1 MEIRYITNSDDRLA
15 ISKIYEESWK
25 YTYKG
30 IIPQEYL
37 NSIPEGRWSKNFD
50 RPGWKTLVCIVD
62 GKYIGTSSFCKSRF
76 EQFPDC
82 GEIISIYF
90 LPEYMGKGYGK
101 KLLETSILELK
112 KLGFDELFLWV
123 LDDNIKAKNFY
134 EHLGFLQTEEYLDD
148 TIGGK
153 EFREVR
159 FIYKNER

>member
-1 MEIRYITNSDDRLA
+1 MEIRYITPSDDRLA

-25 YTYKG
+25 HAYKG

-37 NSIPEGRWSKNFD
+37 NSIPEGRWSKSFD
-50 RPGWKTLVCIVD
+50 IPGWKTLVCIVD

-101 KLLETSILELK
+101 KLLETSILELN

-123 LDDNIKAKNFY
+123 LDDNITAKNFY
-134 EHLGFLQTEEYLDD
+134 EHLGFVQTEDYLDD

-153 EFREVR
+153 ELRAVR
-159 FIYKNER
+159 FIYRNK

>member
-1 MEIRYITNSDDRLA
+1 MEIRYITPLDDRLA

-25 YTYKG
+25 HAYKE

-37 NSIPEGRWSKNFD
+37 SSIPEGRWSKNFD
-50 RPGWKTLVCIVD
+50 IPGWKTLVCIVD

-76 EQFPDC
+76 EQFPDY

-90 LPEYMGKGYGK
+90 LPEYMRKGYGK
-101 KLLETSILELK
+101 KLLEASILELN

-123 LDDNIKAKNFY
+123 LDDNIAAKKFY
-134 EHLGFLQTEEYLDD
+134 EHLGFVKTEDYLND

-153 EFREVR
+153 DLREVR
-159 FIYKNER
+159 FVYKNER

>member
-15 ISKIYEESWK
+15 ISKIYEESWN
-25 YTYKG
+25 YAYKG

-37 NSIPEGRWSKNFD
+37 NSIPEGRWSKKFD
-50 RPGWKTLVCIVD
+50 IPGWKTLVCIVD

>member
-25 YTYKG
+25 YAYKG

-50 RPGWKTLVCIVD
+50 IPGWKTLVCIVD
-62 GKYIGTSSFCKSRF
+62 GKCIGTSSFCKSRF

>member
-1 MEIRYITNSDDRLA
+1 MEIRYITPLDDRLA

-25 YTYKG
+25 HAYKE

-50 RPGWKTLVCIVD
+50 IPGWKTLVCIVD

-76 EQFPDC
+76 EQFPDY

-90 LPEYMGKGYGK
+90 LPEYMRKGYGK
-101 KLLETSILELK
+101 KLLEASILELN

-123 LDDNIKAKNFY
+123 LDDNIAAKKFY
-134 EHLGFLQTEEYLDD
+134 EHLGFVKTEDYLNDN
-148 TIGGK
+148 IGGK
-153 EFREVR
+153 DLREVR
-159 FIYKNER
+159 FVYKNER

>member
-1 MEIRYITNSDDRLA
+1 MEIRYITPLDDRLA

-25 YTYKG
+25 HAYKE

-50 RPGWKTLVCIVD
+50 IPGWKTLVCIVD

-76 EQFPDC
+76 EQFPDY

-90 LPEYMGKGYGK
+90 LPEYMRKGYGK
-101 KLLETSILELK
+101 KLLEASILELN

-123 LDDNIKAKNFY
+123 LDDNIAVKKFY
-134 EHLGFLQTEEYLDD
+134 EHLGFVKTEDYLND

-153 EFREVR
+153 DLREVR
-159 FIYKNER
+159 FVYKNER

>member
-25 YTYKG
+25 YAYKG

-37 NSIPEGRWSKNFD
+37 NSIPEGRRSKNFD
-50 RPGWKTLVCIVD
+50 IPGWKTLVCIVD

>member
-1 MEIRYITNSDDRLA
+1 MEIRYITPLDDRLA

-25 YTYKG
+25 HSYKE

-50 RPGWKTLVCIVD
+50 ISGWKTLVCIVD

-76 EQFPDC
+76 EQFPDY

-90 LPEYMGKGYGK
+90 LPEYMRKGYGK
-101 KLLETSILELK
+101 KLLEASILELN

-123 LDDNIKAKNFY
+123 LDDNIAAKKFY
-134 EHLGFLQTEEYLDD
+134 EHLGFVQTEDYLND

-153 EFREVR
+153 DLREVR
-159 FIYKNER
+159 FVYKNER

>member
-1 MEIRYITNSDDRLA
+1 MIGKVQQMEIRYITNSDDRLA

-25 YTYKG
+25 YAYKG

-50 RPGWKTLVCIVD
+50 IPGWKTLVCIVD

-112 KLGFDELFLWV
+112 KLGFDELFL
-123 LDDNIKAKNFY
+123 
-134 EHLGFLQTEEYLDD
+134 
-148 TIGGK
+148 
-153 EFREVR
+153 
-159 FIYKNER
+159 

>member
-1 MEIRYITNSDDRLA
+1 MEIRYITPLDVRLA

-25 YTYKG
+25 HAYKE

-50 RPGWKTLVCIVD
+50 IPGWKTLVCIVD

-76 EQFPDC
+76 EQFPDY

-90 LPEYMGKGYGK
+90 LPEYMRKGYGK
-101 KLLETSILELK
+101 KLLEASILELN

-123 LDDNIKAKNFY
+123 LDDNIAAKKFY
-134 EHLGFLQTEEYLDD
+134 EHLGFVKTEDYLND

-153 EFREVR
+153 DLREVR
-159 FIYKNER
+159 FVYKNER